1 VGIDLARHAAARP
14 DPSHSHHAL
23 CPFARSPV
31 RSFARSPGNDIH
43 RGALDLCME
52 NVNRAGVSKLVELNH
67 GDVSSLEL
75 DGVKAPLVVT
85 NPPWGQRLGAEDREG
100 VEAAWSSLGSFLKHQ
115 CQGSSAY
122 VLSGDSSVT
131 KALRLKSTKRVGIT
145 VGNVSCK
152 VLEYHMY

>member
-1 VGIDLARHAAARP
+1 MTSSAMRP
-14 DPSHSHHAL
+14 RAL
-23 CPFARSPV
+23 TPLTRTTRFARSPV
-31 RSFARSPGNDIH
+31 RPFARSPGNDIH

-52 NVNRAGVSKLVELNH
+52 NVNRVVVAKFVELNKDLV
-67 GDVSSLEL
+67 GSLEL
-75 DGVKAPLVVT
+75 GGVKAPLVVT
-85 NPPWGQRLGAEDREG
+85 NPPWGQRLGAEDQDG

-115 CQGSSAY
+115 CQGGSAY

-145 VGNVSCK
+145 VGNVNCK